1 MVGLP
6 AQKMEDFWYS
16 VSASEK
22 QTFMHVRLDEI
33 WPHLDKS
40 PEFGKS
46 TKKKSKR
53 WIREQLSRLSAI
65 GSQLSSSLSLSDAAV
80 LTKLRQ
86 THLAYAQPKSLTHGL
101 KSFAGLHRHPQNLQ
115 DASALRT
122 QNCTFREPV
131 ARCKE
136 RCLRCTGDLAR
147 IEVRQVLEEQCLGLS
162 GLQPDSAWEKFR
174 WSLQRTQLVA
184 DAPDLSSQL
193 KDAERCN
200 RQLELEIQATTQRL
214 IMFHNINS
222 GLEKCV
228 PDCSS
233 GHSNIF
239 EQPASF
245 QYQWMMAVAVCEVVN
260 GTLLMKELSWTEN
273 EREGLLAQ
281 AKELAAQIR
290 NTRNEREA
298 ASKLKYLQRLN
309 DRISTLG
316 QSMQIVKGKLE
327 RSSCMLESAKTAM
340 NYAMMKVCLPIYP
353 AAE

>member
-1 MVGLP
+1 
-6 AQKMEDFWYS
+6 
-16 VSASEK
+16 
-22 QTFMHVRLDEI
+22 
-33 WPHLDKS
+33 
-40 PEFGKS
+40 
-46 TKKKSKR
+46 
-53 WIREQLSRLSAI
+53 
-65 GSQLSSSLSLSDAAV
+65 
-80 LTKLRQ
+80 
-86 THLAYAQPKSLTHGL
+86 
-101 KSFAGLHRHPQNLQ
+101 
-115 DASALRT
+115 
-122 QNCTFREPV
+122 
-131 ARCKE
+131 
-136 RCLRCTGDLAR
+136 
-147 IEVRQVLEEQCLGLS
+147 
-162 GLQPDSAWEKFR
+162 
-174 WSLQRTQLVA
+174 
-184 DAPDLSSQL
+184 
-193 KDAERCN
+193 
-200 RQLELEIQATTQRL
+200 
-214 IMFHNINS
+214 MFHNINS

-353 AAE
+353 AVE